1 MPAARGAATVGEPS
15 SQHPAQAPL
24 APGDRR
30 EATTKAAARASR
42 ERGPA
47 ARGRRASRFS
57 PVQRWNRHPCGRPT
71 ERRLIP
77 KESHKPGLDRRGV
90 IGIHRLLAAAAL
102 WKRRGRHPSP
112 VSSGRRGHL
121 TAPQR
126 PADFTGDVGDGSR
139 WGRKSVGDHP
149 GPAAEQ
155 HPIERCQ
162 EKEAPGSPDTL
173 SGAAN
178 NDTGRAPC
186 DARPGG
192 KTDVVRRGIRR
203 RTHTRGGDAVRKE
216 RSPRWRATGR
226 CRSCSGRSRG
236 RRGTRSRRPRNGPG

>member
-1 MPAARGAATVGEPS
+1 MEPASLRSTDRAQTHPEGEPQARIGS
-15 SQHPAQAPL
+15 AQGHRNP
-24 APGDRR
+24 PSPCCS
-30 EATTKAAARASR
+30 RAL
-42 ERGPA
+42 E
-47 ARGRRASRFS
+47 
-57 PVQRWNRHPCGRPT
+57 
-71 ERRLIP
+71 
-77 KESHKPGLDRRGV
+77 
-90 IGIHRLLAAAAL
+90 
-102 WKRRGRHPSP
+102 KRRGRHPSP

-126 PADFTGDVGDGSR
+126 PADSTGDVGDGSR

-149 GPAAEQ
+149 GPAAER

-178 NDTGRAPC
+178 NDTGRAFC

-203 RTHTRGGDAVRKE
+203 RTHTREGDAVRTE
-216 RSPRWRATGR
+216 RSPRSRATGR

-236 RRGTRSRRPRNGPG
+236 RPGTRSRRPRNGSG